1 MHFSSQALARLF
13 LTLATMLVGAPV
25 GAAEPAQ
32 SPGGDPQPLQAEIK
46 TASGI
51 RIVAM
56 RTGMVQIKTQH
67 RELTVPRL
75 LATPAIFMGSKWAD
89 WMPIISFAIV
99 HPEGTVLVDTGPAAD
114 VNAEDYYGC
123 DKFNAVFYKRN
134 LRITVSSEE
143 TLAARLTAAGIKP
156 SEVTKLVVTH
166 FHADHIGNVDLVP
179 QAAFYTGE
187 GNWPKHVGSF
197 TCRIKSGRVPDSPT
211 YANSGIEGFDQSMAL
226 TRDGKVHIVPLP
238 GHTPGHV
245 GVAVTDGG
253 RTWLMAGDATFDQGQ
268 SERGALAGVT
278 QDFDRAVG
286 SQLLLSRLWKQPNF
300 VVLPAHDASV
310 FERLPR

>member
-1 MHFSSQALARLF
+1 
-13 LTLATMLVGAPV
+13 MLVGGPAR
-25 GAAEPAQ
+25 AAEPAQ
-32 SPGGDPQPLQAEIK
+32 PPGRDQLPLQAEIT

-51 RIVAM
+51 RIIAM

-75 LATPAIFMGSKWAD
+75 LATPAIFLGSKWAD

-99 HPEGTVLVDTGPAAD
+99 HPEGTVLVDTGPDAD
-114 VNAEDYYGC
+114 INAEDYYSC

-134 LRITVSSEE
+134 LRIAVPSEE
-143 TLAARLTAAGIKP
+143 TLAARLAAAGIKP
-156 SEVTKLVVTH
+156 AQVTKLVVTH

-179 QAAFYTGE
+179 QASFYTGE

-211 YANSGIEGFDQSMAL
+211 YTNSGIEGFEQSMAL

-253 RTWLMAGDATFDQGQ
+253 RTWIMAGDATFDQGQ
-268 SERGALAGVT
+268 SGRGALAGVT
-278 QDFDRAVG
+278 QDFDRAVA
-286 SQLLLSRLWKQPNF
+286 SQLLLSRLWQRPNV

>member
-1 MHFSSQALARLF
+1 MHLNRRTIASLLFPLSMMLAGC
-13 LTLATMLVGAPV
+13 TVPAAHPAP
-25 GAAEPAQ
+25 
-32 SPGGDPQPLQAEIK
+32 SPGSDPLPLQAEIT

-51 RIVAM
+51 RIIAM

-67 RELTVPRL
+67 REVTVPRL
-75 LATPAIFMGSKWAD
+75 LATPAIFLGSNWAD

-123 DKFNAVFYKRN
+123 DPFNAVFYKRN
-134 LRITVSSEE
+134 LRITVARDE
-143 TLAARLTAAGIKP
+143 TLAARLAAAGVEP
-156 SEVTKLVVTH
+156 ANVTKLVVTH

-179 QAAFYTGE
+179 RAAFYTGE

-211 YANSGIEGFDQSMAL
+211 YSKSGIEGFEQSMAL

-253 RTWLMAGDATFDQGQ
+253 RTWIMAGDATFDQGQ
-268 SERGALAGVT
+268 STRGALAGVT
-278 QDFDRAVG
+278 QDFDRAQA
-286 SQLLLSRLWKQPNF
+286 SQSLLNRLWTRANV

>member
-1 MHFSSQALARLF
+1 M
-13 LTLATMLVGAPV
+13 
-25 GAAEPAQ
+25 
-32 SPGGDPQPLQAEIK
+32 
-46 TASGI
+46 
-51 RIVAM
+51 
-56 RTGMVQIKTQH
+56 
-67 RELTVPRL
+67 
-75 LATPAIFMGSKWAD
+75 TPA
-89 WMPIISFAIV
+89 
-99 HPEGTVLVDTGPAAD
+99 T
-114 VNAEDYYGC
+114 
-123 DKFNAVFYKRN
+123 
-134 LRITVSSEE
+134 
-143 TLAARLTAAGIKP
+143 
-156 SEVTKLVVTH
+156 
-166 FHADHIGNVDLVP
+166 DHIGSVDLVP

-253 RTWLMAGDATFDQGQ
+253 RTWIMAGDATFDQGQ